1 MVSQEWHWEQGIK
14 YATESIKTMLLLNG
28 AAAIALMTF
37 ANARKFSGALHTPL
51 VLFAVGAMLSAL
63 AFVVAYLCQVEYGN
77 AVRPGIEKADQD
89 RSWKKGQRLNR
100 AAVIIVVLSVFAFL
114 AGIGLTGVALPKL
127 EPLAK

>member
-14 YATESIKTMLLLNG
+14 YATESIKTTLLLNG

-51 VLFAVGAMLSAL
+51 VLFAVGAMLSAI

-77 AVRPGIEKADQD
+77 ADQD